1 MNPPSFLWHDYET
14 WGINPA
20 FNGPS
25 QFAAIRTDW
34 DLNPIGEELMW
45 YCKPPRDALPQPDA
59 CMVTGIS
66 PQLAETEGLSEAEF
80 IQRIHQAMMQSNTCS
95 VGFNS
100 MRFDDEVTRFALY
113 RNFYD
118 AYEREWK
125 NGNSRWD
132 LIDVVRLCA
141 ALRPEGINWPTK
153 EDGSPSYRLEALTAA
168 NNIEHQG
175 AHDALVDVR
184 ATIALAKLIK
194 TAQPKLFDYALAL
207 RNKHTVTQRLEVGSQ
222 KPLLHISA
230 MFGNA
235 NYCASLVLPLMTHPS
250 NRNTVICYD
259 LRYAPD
265 EFLSLDLEQLKQRL
279 FTAWRELGEQK
290 PIAIKNIHI
299 NKSPMIAPASMVD
312 EKTAARIGMDLEQMR
327 VHYDSLVQ
335 GFNHHHQALLAEA
348 FSQSE
353 ERIEQDVDAALYG
366 GGFFSD
372 SDRALMQKVRESSA
386 EQLAESH
393 FDFEDARLGE
403 MLWRYRARN
412 FPQSLNE
419 QEQQQW
425 LMHCKQRILQP
436 SHPSLI
442 SAEAFQQRLEE
453 LFELHQED
461 EEKSQL
467 LSDLMDWH
475 DALLGSF

>member
-1 MNPPSFLWHDYET
+1 MTKPSFLWHDYET

-20 FNGPS
+20 LNGPS

-34 DLNPIGEELMW
+34 DLNPMGEEMMW

-66 PQLAETEGLSEAEF
+66 PQTAEMHGVHEAEF
-80 IQRIHQAMMQSNTCS
+80 MRLIHQQMMQSNTCS
-95 VGFNS
+95 VGYNS

-141 ALRPEGINWPTK
+141 ALRPDGVQWPLK
-153 EDGSPSYRLEALTAA
+153 DDGSPSYRLEALTAA
-168 NNIEHQG
+168 NHIEHQG

-184 ATIALAKLIK
+184 ATIALAKLLK
-194 TAQPKLFDYALAL
+194 TKQPKLFDYALSL
-207 RNKHTVTQRLEVGSQ
+207 RNKNTAMQRMDVGSQ
-222 KPLLHISA
+222 KPLFHISA

-235 NYCASLVLPLMTHPS
+235 NYCASLVLPLMPHPS
-250 NRNTVICYD
+250 NKNSVICYD
-259 LRYAPD
+259 LRYAPQA
-265 EFLSLDLEQLKQRL
+265 FLSLDLAQLKQRL
-279 FTAWRELGEQK
+279 FTPWNELEEGQQ
-290 PIAIKNIHI
+290 IAIKNIHL

-312 EKTAARIGMDLEQMR
+312 EKIAARIGMDLPTMR
-327 VHYDSLVQ
+327 QHYDALVK
-335 GFNHHHQALLAEA
+335 GFNHHHQALLVEA
-348 FSQSE
+348 LTQDR
-353 ERIEQDVDAALYG
+353 ERQEQDVDTALYG

-372 SDRALMQKVRESSA
+372 KDKTLMQQVRDSNA
-386 EQLAESH
+386 EQLAERS
-393 FDFEDARLGE
+393 FDFDDNRLEE

-412 FPQSLNE
+412 FPESLNE
-419 QEQQQW
+419 TERQQW
-425 LMHCKQRILQP
+425 LAHCKQRIMQP

-453 LFELHQED
+453 LFELHQDD
-461 EEKSQL
+461 EEKSL
-467 LSDLMDWH
+467 LLGELMDWH
-475 DALLGSF
+475 DALVFQL